1 MASVEVLLQEFTKT
15 FSGTSTEAIKDAE
28 KKLLELEKDG
38 SFLPN
43 CLLLLTEPQVQCT
56 STHI

>member
-15 FSGTSTEAIKDAE
+15 FSGTSTEVIKDAE

-38 SFLPN
+38 SFLSN
-43 CLLLLTEPQVQCT
+43 CLHLLIEPQVQCT
-56 STHI
+56 STYI